1 MHDIFFN
8 QGYVSCDVPFAYF
21 LRGVICSH
29 KASKM
34 EAQDFCQRRNGLLFK
49 AEGGLDFQFICWQ
62 GGGVYF
68 IAGILYN
75 LYIKN

>member
-21 LRGVICSH
+21 LHCVIYSH

-34 EAQDFCQRRNGLLFK
+34 EAQDLCQRRNGLLFK
-49 AEGGLDFQFICWQ
+49 AEGGLDFQFVCWQ
-62 GGGVYF
+62 GSVVYF
-68 IAGILYN
+68 IADN
-75 LYIKN
+75 T

>member
-8 QGYVSCDVPFAYF
+8 QGDVSCDVPLAYF
-21 LRGVICSH
+21 LRCVIYSH

-34 EAQDFCQRRNGLLFK
+34 EAQDLCQRRNGLLFK
-49 AEGGLDFQFICWQ
+49 AEGGLHTQFICWQ
-62 GGGVYF
+62 GGVVYF